1 MPTTAPQ
8 IEFHVQGLEPL
19 AARLRQMGTRGQI
32 TLNEL
37 LRNILGVLV
46 PIVRQL
52 TPRRKGK
59 LANST
64 VGQIIRSAG
73 EQLLE
78 IRQAA
83 RTPDGAFY
91 GQFVREGTRPHVI
104 RPRRPD
110 GVLRFTA
117 GSGEIVFTR
126 EVHHPGTA
134 PNPYHRRALAQ
145 ADPRIQG
152 LLRQTGEKVARFIA
166 GRAA

>member
-64 VGQIIRSAG
+64 VGQIIQRAG

-83 RTPDGAFY
+83 RTPEGDFY
-91 GQFVREGTRPHVI
+91 GVYVREGTKWLFYGNQQCPVGS
-104 RPRRPD
+104 PE
-110 GVLRFTA
+110 GRFGALFGSQA
-117 GSGEIVFTR
+117 G
-126 EVHHPGTA
+126 
-134 PNPYHRRALAQ
+134 Q
-145 ADPRIQG
+145 QG
-152 LLRQTGEKVARFIA
+152 F
-166 GRAA
+166 